1 MENFMKSGFSLEGR
15 EGMRKGWIIFF
26 ALWLVVAALPF
37 SHGRAQDAYSIR
49 CSVGFDEQSE
59 RYYVYARLTVGSGD
73 QVEGSWYYFDREH
86 NQSFREIG
94 DGDVSFLKIGNDAGK
109 TTARLK
115 FDGIINRKPYILEED
130 CTFTREGIRLQVTP
144 SHEGIRASG
153 EILYGGQAAGKWHF
167 QVFDQQGQEKASVWL
182 WQNGETATRRFE
194 ALPPGTYQ
202 AQLTFDGTINGD
214 RRILRDAD
222 SFQVSPENASTNSE
236 DDAGV
241 ADSGPK
247 PSQSSSNPF
256 SFTPFVIFSV
266 VALGAGIII
275 WVIIDRKM

>member
-130 CTFTREGIRLQVTP
+130 CTFTREGIRLQVAP

-182 WQNGETATRRFE
+182 RQNGETATRRFE